1 MPRFI
6 AVALVGLVSIG
17 CDGGEAKPGDS
28 KAAAVKEAAEKEAA
42 AKAAATAKAEK
53 AEKAQAAEKE
63 REAAEQ
69 LAYDAAK
76 GSLEPLAKLP
86 KKHPKGFAT
95 ACVEMLAAYDTF
107 MKNGLAGDELA
118 QWTQG
123 QKRREM
129 VMRRACHQRPV
140 RVVVCENAV
149 LKKAP
154 RGADFEHIMRVCSEK
169 FDVPG

>member
-6 AVALVGLVSIG
+6 AVALAGLVSIG
-17 CDGGEAKPGDS
+17 CDGGEAKPDDS
-28 KAAAVKEAAEKEAA
+28 KATAEKEAAEKEAA
-42 AKAAATAKAEK
+42 AKVDAAAK
-53 AEKAQAAEKE
+53 AEKAQAVEKE

-95 ACVEMLAAYDTF
+95 ACVEMLAEYDTF
-107 MKNGLAGDELA
+107 MKNGLAGDALT
-118 QWTQG
+118 QWTDG

-129 VMRRACHQRPV
+129 VMRRACHKRPV
-140 RVVVCENAV
+140 QVVVCESAV

-154 RGADFEHIMRVCSEK
+154 DGADFEHIKRVCSEK